1 MSREIILE
9 ALNGIRDE
17 FITEAGAKL
26 GLLAV
31 GAAGAVGAA
40 SGAAVDPSTLY
51 SLSGTETTVKTGFG
65 AWVAKGGWI
74 ALAAGVVV
82 AAGVAAGAF
91 FFGKGGDVP
100 PVGTG
105 DVTAE
110 QSTSED
116 TDGET
121 AEGTEG
127 NGAQDETT
135 VETETQDETTAETE
149 PQVPVFDV
157 TASLAA
163 IDRLASENVSVS
175 MKYQTKTYDGLS
187 HEFSGGFGQ
196 VNGKHWYRVDMDG
209 IAVQEEESGYYHKY
223 TFESSKWRYY
233 DTYEMTATEEFDRV
247 FNGRYW
253 WKNYL
258 DELTFDVYDKLT
270 YVGIGQVAEQDCH
283 TFTFDGTVT
292 DGSQAELT
300 LYVRVTDRNV
310 MRMEVQI
317 KSSPNSSHLST
328 DAWQAAIEI
337 SSIKT
342 GQDAKGPTLP
352 DPKWVPPENSLGL

>member
-26 GLLAV
+26 GLLAA

-40 SGAAVDPSTLY
+40 SGAAVEPSTLY
-51 SLSGTETTVKTGFG
+51 SLSHTETTVKTGFG

-74 ALAAGVVV
+74 ALAAGVLV

-105 DVTAE
+105 DVTATDTE
-110 QSTSED
+110 QDSFEATDEETSV
-116 TDGET
+116 
-121 AEGTEG
+121 GTEG
-127 NGAQDETT
+127 NTQDGTHDETT
-135 VETETQDETTAETE
+135 EETE

-157 TASLAA
+157 TASLVA

-258 DELTFDVYDKLT
+258 DELTFDAYDKLT

>member
-1 MSREIILE
+1 MSREIIQE

-17 FITEAGAKL
+17 YITEAGARL

-51 SLSGTETTVKTGFG
+51 SLSGTEAAVKTGFG
-65 AWVAKGGWI
+65 AWLAKGGWV
-74 ALAAGVVV
+74 ALVAGMVV
-82 AAGVAAGAF
+82 AAGVAVGAF

-105 DVTAE
+105 DVTATDTE
-110 QSTSED
+110 QDSFEATDKETSV
-116 TDGET
+116 
-121 AEGTEG
+121 GTEG
-127 NGAQDETT
+127 NTQDGTHDETT
-135 VETETQDETTAETE
+135 EETE

-258 DELTFDVYDKLT
+258 DELTYDAYDRLT

-328 DAWQAAIEI
+328 DAWQVAIEI

-352 DPKWVPPENSLGL
+352 NPKWVPPENSPEI

>member
-1 MSREIILE
+1 MSREIILQ
-9 ALNGIRDE
+9 AINGIRDE
-17 FITEAGAKL
+17 YITEVGAKL
-26 GLLAV
+26 GLVAV

-40 SGAAVDPSTLY
+40 VEPPALY
-51 SLSGTETTVKTGFG
+51 SLSGTEAAAKAGFG

-105 DVTAE
+105 DVTSTNTE
-110 QSTSED
+110 QDSFEATDEESSNSTEENTQGGIHD
-116 TDGET
+116 ET
-121 AEGTEG
+121 AE
-127 NGAQDETT
+127 
-135 VETETQDETTAETE
+135 ETE
-149 PQVPVFDV
+149 PEIPVFDV

-163 IDRLASENVSVS
+163 IDQLASENVSVS

-258 DELTFDVYDKLT
+258 DELTFDAYDKLT

-300 LYVRVTDRNV
+300 LYVRVTDRNM

-352 DPKWVPPENSLGL
+352 KPKWEPPENSPEI

>member
-51 SLSGTETTVKTGFG
+51 SMSGTGAAVKTGFG
-65 AWVAKGGWI
+65 AWLAKGGWI
-74 ALAAGVVV
+74 ALAAGVLV

-100 PVGTG
+100 PVESG
-105 DVTAE
+105 DVTATDTE
-110 QSTSED
+110 QDSFEATDEETSV
-116 TDGET
+116 
-121 AEGTEG
+121 GTEG
-127 NGAQDETT
+127 NTQDGTHDETT
-135 VETETQDETTAETE
+135 EETE

-163 IDRLASENVSVS
+163 IDRLANENVSVS

-352 DPKWVPPENSLGL
+352 DPKWVPPENSPEI

>member
-51 SLSGTETTVKTGFG
+51 SLSGTEATVKTGFG

-82 AAGVAAGAF
+82 AAGVAAGVF
-91 FFGKGGDVP
+91 FFGKGGDMP
-100 PVGTG
+100 PAGTE
-105 DVTAE
+105 DVTTEDAE
-110 QSTSED
+110 QGSFED
-116 TDGET
+116 TDE
-121 AEGTEG
+121 ESSNSTEENTQG
-127 NGAQDETT
+127 GIHDETT
-135 VETETQDETTAETE
+135 EETE

-258 DELTFDVYDKLT
+258 DELTFDAYDKLT

-337 SSIKT
+337 SGIKT

-352 DPKWVPPENSLGL
+352 KPKWEPPENSPEI

>member
-1 MSREIILE
+1 MSKEIILE
-9 ALNGIRDE
+9 AMNGIRDE
-17 FITEAGAKL
+17 YITEVGAKL
-26 GLLAV
+26 GLVAV

-51 SLSGTETTVKTGFG
+51 SLSGTEAAVKTGFG
-65 AWVAKGGWI
+65 AWLAKGGWI
-74 ALAAGVVV
+74 ALVAGVVV

-91 FFGKGGDVP
+91 FFGKGGDMP

-105 DVTAE
+105 DVPSTNTE
-110 QSTSED
+110 QDSFEATDEETSV
-116 TDGET
+116 
-121 AEGTEG
+121 GTEG
-127 NGAQDETT
+127 NTQSGTHDETT
-135 VETETQDETTAETE
+135 EETE

-258 DELTFDVYDKLT
+258 DELTFDAYDKLT

-352 DPKWVPPENSLGL
+352 KPKWEPPENSLGI

>member
-40 SGAAVDPSTLY
+40 SGAAVDPSTSY
-51 SLSGTETTVKTGFG
+51 SLSGTETTVKTGFE

-74 ALAAGVVV
+74 ALAAGVLV

-91 FFGKGGDVP
+91 FFGKGGDLP
-100 PVGTG
+100 PVESG
-105 DVTAE
+105 DVTATDTE
-110 QSTSED
+110 QDSFEATDEETSV
-116 TDGET
+116 
-121 AEGTEG
+121 GTEG
-127 NGAQDETT
+127 NTQDGTHDETT
-135 VETETQDETTAETE
+135 EETE

-258 DELTFDVYDKLT
+258 DELTFDAYDKLT

-328 DAWQAAIEI
+328 DAWQTAIEI
-337 SSIKT
+337 SGIKT

-352 DPKWVPPENSLGL
+352 KPKWEPPENSLGI

>member
-1 MSREIILE
+1 MSREIISE
-9 ALNGIRDE
+9 AMNGIRDE
-17 FITEAGAKL
+17 YITEVGAKL
-26 GLLAV
+26 GLVAV

-40 SGAAVDPSTLY
+40 VEPSVLY
-51 SLSGTETTVKTGFG
+51 SLSGTEAAAKTGFG

-74 ALAAGVVV
+74 ALAAGVLV

-91 FFGKGGDVP
+91 FFGKGGDLP
-100 PVGTG
+100 PVESG
-105 DVTAE
+105 DVTATDTE
-110 QSTSED
+110 QDSFEATDEETSV
-116 TDGET
+116 
-121 AEGTEG
+121 GTEG
-127 NGAQDETT
+127 NTQDGTHDETT
-135 VETETQDETTAETE
+135 EETE

-258 DELTFDVYDKLT
+258 DELTFDAYDKLT

-328 DAWQAAIEI
+328 DAWQATIEI

-352 DPKWVPPENSLGL
+352 KPKWEPPENSLGI

>member
-1 MSREIILE
+1 MSREIIQE

-17 FITEAGAKL
+17 YITEAGARL

-31 GAAGAVGAA
+31 GVAGAVGAA
-40 SGAAVDPSTLY
+40 VEPPALY
-51 SLSGTETTVKTGFG
+51 SLSSTETAAKAGFG

-74 ALAAGVVV
+74 ALAAGVLV

-91 FFGKGGDVP
+91 FFGKGGDLP
-100 PVGTG
+100 PVESG
-105 DVTAE
+105 DVTATDTE
-110 QSTSED
+110 QDSFEATDEETSV
-116 TDGET
+116 
-121 AEGTEG
+121 GTEG
-127 NGAQDETT
+127 NTQSGTHDETT
-135 VETETQDETTAETE
+135 EETE

-258 DELTFDVYDKLT
+258 DELTFDAYDKLT

>member
-1 MSREIILE
+1 MSREIISE
-9 ALNGIRDE
+9 AMNGIRDE
-17 FITEAGAKL
+17 YITEVGAKL
-26 GLLAV
+26 GLVAV

-40 SGAAVDPSTLY
+40 VEPSVLY
-51 SLSGTETTVKTGFG
+51 SLSGTEAAAKAGFG

-74 ALAAGVVV
+74 ALAAGVLV

-91 FFGKGGDVP
+91 FFGKGGDLP
-100 PVGTG
+100 PVESG
-105 DVTAE
+105 DVTATDTE
-110 QSTSED
+110 QDSFEATDEETSV
-116 TDGET
+116 
-121 AEGTEG
+121 GTEG
-127 NGAQDETT
+127 NTQDGTHGETT
-135 VETETQDETTAETE
+135 EETE

-209 IAVQEEESGYYHKY
+209 TAVQEEEGGYYHKY

-258 DELTFDVYDKLT
+258 DELTFDAYDKLT
-270 YVGIGQVAEQDCH
+270 YVGIAQVAEQDCH

-337 SSIKT
+337 SGIKT

-352 DPKWVPPENSLGL
+352 KPKWEPPENSPEI

>member
-1 MSREIILE
+1 MSKEIILE
-9 ALNGIRDE
+9 AMNGIRDE
-17 FITEAGAKL
+17 YITEVGAKL
-26 GLLAV
+26 GLVAV

-51 SLSGTETTVKTGFG
+51 SLSGTEAAVKTGFG
-65 AWVAKGGWI
+65 AWLAKGGWI
-74 ALAAGVVV
+74 ALVAGVVV
-82 AAGVAAGAF
+82 AAGVAVGTF

-100 PVGTG
+100 PVESG
-105 DVTAE
+105 DVTATDTE
-110 QSTSED
+110 QDSFEATDEETSV
-116 TDGET
+116 
-121 AEGTEG
+121 GTEG
-127 NGAQDETT
+127 NTQSGTHDETT
-135 VETETQDETTAETE
+135 EETE

-352 DPKWVPPENSLGL
+352 KPKWEPPENSLGI

>member
-1 MSREIILE
+1 MSREIISE
-9 ALNGIRDE
+9 AMNGIRDE
-17 FITEAGAKL
+17 YITEVGAKL
-26 GLLAV
+26 GLVAV

-40 SGAAVDPSTLY
+40 VEPSALY
-51 SLSGTETTVKTGFG
+51 SLSGTEAAAKAGFG
-65 AWVAKGGWI
+65 AWLAKGGWI
-74 ALAAGVVV
+74 ALAAGVLV

-91 FFGKGGDVP
+91 FFGKGGDIP
-100 PVGTG
+100 PAGTE
-105 DVTAE
+105 DVTTEDAE
-110 QSTSED
+110 QGSFED
-116 TDGET
+116 TDEET
-121 AEGTEG
+121 SVGTEG
-127 NGAQDETT
+127 NTQDGTHDETT
-135 VETETQDETTAETE
+135 EETE

-258 DELTFDVYDKLT
+258 DELTFDAYNKLT

-352 DPKWVPPENSLGL
+352 KPKWEPPENSPEI

>member
-1 MSREIILE
+1 MSREIISE
-9 ALNGIRDE
+9 AMNSIRDE
-17 FITEAGAKL
+17 YITEVGAKL
-26 GLLAV
+26 GLVAV
-31 GAAGAVGAA
+31 GAAGAVGV
-40 SGAAVDPSTLY
+40 AVEPSALY
-51 SLSGTETTVKTGFG
+51 SLSGTEAAAKAGFG

-74 ALAAGVVV
+74 ALAAGVLV

-91 FFGKGGDVP
+91 FFGKGGDMP
-100 PVGTG
+100 PAGTE
-105 DVTAE
+105 DVTTEDAE
-110 QSTSED
+110 QGSFED
-116 TDGET
+116 TDE
-121 AEGTEG
+121 ESSNSTEENTQG
-127 NGAQDETT
+127 GIHDETT
-135 VETETQDETTAETE
+135 EETE
-149 PQVPVFDV
+149 PEIPVFDV

-163 IDRLASENVSVS
+163 IDQLASENVSVS

-247 FNGRYW
+247 FNDRYW

-258 DELTFDVYDKLT
+258 DELTFDTYDKLT

-352 DPKWVPPENSLGL
+352 DPKWVPPENSPEI

>member
-1 MSREIILE
+1 M
-9 ALNGIRDE
+9 
-17 FITEAGAKL
+17 
-26 GLLAV
+26 
-31 GAAGAVGAA
+31 
-40 SGAAVDPSTLY
+40 
-51 SLSGTETTVKTGFG
+51 
-65 AWVAKGGWI
+65 
-74 ALAAGVVV
+74 
-82 AAGVAAGAF
+82 
-91 FFGKGGDVP
+91 
-100 PVGTG
+100 
-105 DVTAE
+105 
-110 QSTSED
+110 
-116 TDGET
+116 
-121 AEGTEG
+121 
-127 NGAQDETT
+127 
-135 VETETQDETTAETE
+135 
-149 PQVPVFDV
+149 
-157 TASLAA
+157 
-163 IDRLASENVSVS
+163 
-175 MKYQTKTYDGLS
+175 
-187 HEFSGGFGQ
+187 
-196 VNGKHWYRVDMDG
+196 
-209 IAVQEEESGYYHKY
+209 
-223 TFESSKWRYY
+223 ESSKWRYY

-258 DELTFDVYDKLT
+258 DELTFDAYDKLT

>member
-31 GAAGAVGAA
+31 GAAAVGAA

-51 SLSGTETTVKTGFG
+51 SLSGTEAAVKTGFG
-65 AWVAKGGWI
+65 AWLAKGGWI
-74 ALAAGVVV
+74 ALVAGVVV
-82 AAGVAAGAF
+82 AAGVAVGAF

-105 DVTAE
+105 DVTSTNTE
-110 QSTSED
+110 QDSFEA
-116 TDGET
+116 TDE
-121 AEGTEG
+121 ESSVGTEG
-127 NGAQDETT
+127 NTQDGTHDETT
-135 VETETQDETTAETE
+135 EETE

-258 DELTFDVYDKLT
+258 DELTFDAYDKLT

-352 DPKWVPPENSLGL
+352 KPKWEPPENSPEI

>member
-1 MSREIILE
+1 MTATDTEQDSFE
-9 ALNGIRDE
+9 ATYE
-17 FITEAGAKL
+17 ETS
-26 GLLAV
+26 V
-31 GAAGAVGAA
+31 
-40 SGAAVDPSTLY
+40 
-51 SLSGTETTVKTGFG
+51 GTEENTQ
-65 AWVAKGGWI
+65 
-74 ALAAGVVV
+74 
-82 AAGVAAGAF
+82 
-91 FFGKGGDVP
+91 D
-100 PVGTG
+100 GTH
-105 DVTAE
+105 
-110 QSTSED
+110 
-116 TDGET
+116 
-121 AEGTEG
+121 
-127 NGAQDETT
+127 DETT
-135 VETETQDETTAETE
+135 EETE

-258 DELTFDVYDKLT
+258 DELTFDAYDKLT

-328 DAWQAAIEI
+328 DAWQVAIET

-352 DPKWVPPENSLGL
+352 DPKWVPPENSPEI